1 MSSHKTVK
9 FALYAIAFWGF
20 LSFYFLPDF
29 SHPTILLLV
38 LLLLPSWFI
47 VQTSEP
53 FPGYKKAWVVVT
65 FLFLL
70 ISCADLILNG
80 RQPYLT
86 LAYQLSFLQ
95 LCKLY
100 NVKRPKDYYQIL
112 FLAFTMM
119 VVAAIKSA
127 SDVFPLMLVPFLVAA
142 VYAFSLITIEREQLL
157 VQEGDGI
164 IVRRREKKRGV
175 GAIHHDMALISPR
188 RAASGLRALH
198 PMLSLISVSTFALTV
213 FFFLFFPRSTR
224 LLDYNTQPIYDKN
237 IENEMVLTG
246 YSNTIDL
253 GSLAKILRDPT
264 VIMKVR
270 TSMPIPE
277 QRLYLRGMTL
287 DLFDGKRWYQ
297 KVSAQ
302 TTEKFGDASSGQII
316 VLDEKEFA
324 DKEHL
329 VREDIEM
336 VDFDSKTLF
345 YMPPLVA
352 LTNLNQ
358 NIYCDVNCYVF
369 VAPTKSF
376 SPRYSAYSY
385 IPDKAKLDYGYLMP
399 VDAETRKNVD
409 FSAYLLV
416 PPGSRSRQKEDLKPL
431 AQDITQDCA
440 DDYERARAIET
451 YLRKNYDYTLDLRTI
466 DSAQPI
472 QHFLF
477 HDKRGHCELFATSMV
492 LLLRSVEIP
501 ARLVTGFRGG
511 NFQKQ
516 NDIYEIRKMDAHT
529 WVEAYIDGEGWYQFD
544 PTPAP
549 PMEIFSGR
557 LYFKQLKALY
567 ESISVRWK
575 NLVIDY
581 NSNLR
586 RKIFAGIS
594 RTVGGAYES
603 VANSRLLAHFW
614 RKFSANITQAP
625 VLAVALFLLSLNIAA
640 AVLLMRLRRRGL
652 HLSALLLGSRSR
664 HYLSYFYE
672 RIILAIHGQV
682 VQKKSE
688 ATPREFALSLA
699 AARQKDAAIVEDLM
713 TIYYALRFGSARPSV
728 ELMRRVEMLLR
739 QLR

>member
-9 FALYAIAFWGF
+9 FALYAIALWGF

-70 ISCADLILNG
+70 LSCVDLILNG

-100 NVKRPKDYYQIL
+100 NVKRAKDYYHIL

-119 VVAAIKSA
+119 VVAAIKSESA
-127 SDVFPLMLVPFLVAA
+127 IFPLMLVPFLVAA
-142 VYAFSLITIEREQLL
+142 VYAFSLITIERERLL
-157 VQEGDGI
+157 VQEGGGI
-164 IVRRREKKRGV
+164 VVRRREKKGGV
-175 GAIHHDMALISPR
+175 GAIHDEVGLASAR
-188 RAASGLRALH
+188 GAASGLRALH
-198 PMLSLISVSTFALTV
+198 PMLSLVSVSTFALTV

-224 LLDYNTQPIYDKN
+224 LLDYNTKPIYDKN

-246 YSNTIDL
+246 YANTIDL

-270 TSMPIPE
+270 TSIPIPE

-302 TTEKFGDASSGQII
+302 TTEKFGDATSGQII
-316 VLDEKEFA
+316 VLEEKEFA
-324 DKEHL
+324 DKAHL
-329 VREDIEM
+329 VRQDIEM
-336 VDFDSKTLF
+336 LDFDSKTLF

-358 NIYCDVNCYVF
+358 NIYCDVNYYVF

-385 IPDKAKLDYGYLMP
+385 IRDKARVDYGYVMP
-399 VDAETRKNVD
+399 VNAEAGKNAD

-416 PPGSRSRQKEDLKPL
+416 PPGSRQKDELKQL
-431 AQDITQDCA
+431 AHDITQECTE
-440 DDYERARAIET
+440 DYERARAIET

-466 DSAQPI
+466 DPAQPI
-472 QHFLF
+472 RDFLF
-477 HDKRGHCELFATSMV
+477 HDKRGHCELFATAMV
-492 LLLRSVEIP
+492 LLLRSEEIP

-511 NFQKQ
+511 NFRKES
-516 NDIYEIRKMDAHT
+516 NTYEIRKMDAHT

-544 PTPAP
+544 PTPEP
-549 PMEIFSGR
+549 PMEVFSGR

-567 ESISVRWK
+567 ESLSVRWN

-594 RTVGGAYES
+594 RTVGGVYGSIAH
-603 VANSRLLAHFW
+603 SRLLAHFW

-625 VLAVALFLLSLNIAA
+625 VVAVALFLLGLNIAA
-640 AVLLMRLRRRGL
+640 AVMSIRLRRRGL

-664 HYLSYFYE
+664 HYLSHFYE
-672 RIILAIHGQV
+672 RIILTIYGRV

-699 AARQKDAAIVEDLM
+699 ADRQKDAAIVEDLM